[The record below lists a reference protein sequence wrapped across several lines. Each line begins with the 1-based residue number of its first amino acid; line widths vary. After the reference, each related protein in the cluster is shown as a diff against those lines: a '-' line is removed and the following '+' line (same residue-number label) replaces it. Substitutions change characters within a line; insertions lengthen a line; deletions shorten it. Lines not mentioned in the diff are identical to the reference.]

1 MGKSVLHNLK
11 SKIFLYGPPGSGKST
26 LGIKLAESLRLPFYD
41 LDEHIQSEAG
51 MTIPEIFQEE
61 SEAGFRRREK
71 AQLEKVL
78 TKDWGVIALG
88 GGAML
93 DAASRKMASSAGPV
107 LCLAAPFETLLA
119 RLAATS
125 EERPLLVTNDADRD
139 LGAGLRALL
148 AQRSEH
154 YATFP
159 LQLDTS
165 SADTASLVWEAQI
178 LLGTFHVSS
187 MASSAGGIPE
197 DPRGLGYDVRVQ
209 AGGLP
214 ALGEALRVR
223 GLRGPI
229 ALVSDENVAALH
241 LHRPLKSLHEAGYPS
256 QPIVV
261 PAGEDSKDISTLTF
275 LWEAFLEMGL
285 ERGSTVVALGGGVVG
300 DLAGFAAASYKR
312 GVPWVAAPTTL
323 LAMADSSLG
332 GKTGIDLRQG
342 KNLVGA
348 FHAPRL
354 VLSDPNT
361 LDTLPEEELRA
372 GLAEVV
378 KAGIIGDPALFNKCA
393 EGWEAVQSDW
403 DEVVRRAMAVK
414 IRVIEADPFEH
425 GPRAALNL
433 GHTVGHAVEMAAN
446 FAMKHG
452 QAVAIGMVVEAHL
465 AERVGLAEKGLA
477 EEIAGVLRGLG
488 LPTEVP
494 AGLDKRAILEGMQV
508 DKKRAGGKVRFALPV
523 RVGEVRV
530 GVEVE
535 HLSELEEVW

>member
-1 MGKSVLHNLK
+1 
-11 SKIFLYGPPGSGKST
+11 
-26 LGIKLAESLRLPFYD
+26 
-41 LDEHIQSEAG
+41 
-51 MTIPEIFQEE
+51 
-61 SEAGFRRREK
+61 
-71 AQLEKVL
+71 
-78 TKDWGVIALG
+78 
-88 GGAML
+88 
-93 DAASRKMASSAGPV
+93 
-107 LCLAAPFETLLA
+107 
-119 RLAATS
+119 
-125 EERPLLVTNDADRD
+125 
-139 LGAGLRALL
+139 
-148 AQRSEH
+148 
-154 YATFP
+154 
-159 LQLDTS
+159 
-165 SADTASLVWEAQI
+165 
-178 LLGTFHVSS
+178 
-187 MASSAGGIPE
+187 
-197 DPRGLGYDVRVQ
+197 
-209 AGGLP
+209 
-214 ALGEALRVR
+214 
-223 GLRGPI
+223 
-229 ALVSDENVAALH
+229 
-241 LHRPLKSLHEAGYPS
+241 
-256 QPIVV
+256 
-261 PAGEDSKDISTLTF
+261 
-275 LWEAFLEMGL
+275 
-285 ERGSTVVALGGGVVG
+285 VALGGGVVG

-378 KAGIIGDPALFNKCA
+378 KAGIIGDPALFNKCS
-393 EGWEAVQSDW
+393 EGWAAVQSDW

-414 IRVIEADPFEH
+414 IQVIEADPFEH
-425 GPRAALNL
+425 GRRAALNL
-433 GHTVGHAVEMAAN
+433 GHTVGHAVELAAN

>member
-1 MGKSVLHNLK
+1 V
-11 SKIFLYGPPGSGKST
+11 
-26 LGIKLAESLRLPFYD
+26 
-41 LDEHIQSEAG
+41 
-51 MTIPEIFQEE
+51 
-61 SEAGFRRREK
+61 
-71 AQLEKVL
+71 
-78 TKDWGVIALG
+78 
-88 GGAML
+88 
-93 DAASRKMASSAGPV
+93 
-107 LCLAAPFETLLA
+107 A

-125 EERPLLVTNDADRD
+125 EERPLLASNNSDGD
-139 LGAGLRALL
+139 LGAALQALL
-148 AQRSEH
+148 ARRSEH
-154 YATFP
+154 YASFP
-159 LQLDTS
+159 LQLDTG
-165 SADTASLVWEAQI
+165 SADTASVVWEAQI
-178 LLGTFHVSS
+178 LLGAFHVSG
-187 MASSAGGIPE
+187 MASSAAGMPE

-209 AGGLP
+209 AGGLA

-223 GLRGPI
+223 GLRGPL
-229 ALVSDENVAALH
+229 ALVTDENVAALH
-241 LHRPLKSLHEAGYPS
+241 LHRPLKSLHEADYPS

-261 PAGEDSKDISTLTF
+261 PAGEESKDISTLTF

-354 VLSDPNT
+354 VLSDPST

-378 KAGIIGDPALFNKCA
+378 KAGIIGDPALFNKCS
-393 EGWEAVQSDW
+393 EGWAAVQSDW

-414 IRVIEADPFEH
+414 IQVIEADPFEH
-425 GPRAALNL
+425 GRRAALNL
-433 GHTVGHAVEMAAN
+433 GHTVGHAVELAAN

-452 QAVAIGMVVEAHL
+452 QAVAIGMVVEARL

-477 EEIAGVLRGLG
+477 EEIAVVLRGLG

-535 HLSELEEVW
+535 RLTELEELW